1 MFEYR
6 PARTLNESA
15 RMIALACIAAV
26 SLSTGFDNAPSLA
39 APADECDVA
48 NSCVIE
54 YAADFFQR
62 YNPVTALDMVRNVP
76 GFKIDDGD
84 GSRGFGGAAG
94 NILIDGERPA
104 VKSET
109 PSDIL
114 SRTPVSTVA
123 RIDVIRGQAGGLD
136 LRGQSVVVNVILKEG
151 AAAAAAWELSG
162 TVNLDASKARPSG
175 EFSYSDRR
183 GALSYTVGVEAGR
196 LRFYDAGTE
205 RLLGSSNEL
214 LEVREE
220 IFEDDGFDAEGSLN
234 AALKAGSSVIRL
246 NASLAYYEEDGG
258 EESARF
264 PVAGGAPFF
273 VLQGDGEDEFS
284 AEIGADVER
293 PFGDAVTAK
302 LIGLYRR
309 DDFTETGSL
318 AVGPSVQD
326 AVLSDISR
334 FETLDTETIVR
345 LEIDYSGF
353 QGHLIEVSAEGA
365 VNRLESAFS
374 LLENGADGLAPVD
387 VPGANTEVEEVRGDF
402 SISNSLTL
410 GPAALDAVFA
420 AETSTIEQTGEFEA
434 ERSFFFLKPSLTATL
449 SPLPDTQ
456 LRLRGLREVGQLD
469 FFDFVSSTDFD
480 DEELAL
486 GNPELSPEATWT
498 ADATVER
505 RFGEI
510 GVVSVTAFYDWVE
523 DVQDFLPIGEGLEAP
538 GNIGDGRRWGLRTE
552 GAAPLDWMGLK
563 NSRLDFSGELQD
575 SSVTDPVTG
584 EERRFADER
593 RWEGNVAFRQDL
605 TAQRWAW
612 GGDVSFFDEEVFFG
626 LDELDADRRRADLDA
641 FIETTRLGGV
651 RVRLGAENILSEG
664 RVRDRTVFGG
674 ARGSAP
680 QLFRE
685 ARARSFGREVFL
697 SVSGNF

>member
-1 MFEYR
+1 M
-6 PARTLNESA
+6 T
-15 RMIALACIAAV
+15 MLAFMAAA
-26 SLSTGFDNAPSLA
+26 SLSTSFEA
-39 APADECDVA
+39 APTPAASADECNA

-54 YAADFFQR
+54 YSADFFDR

-104 VKSET
+104 VKSES

-114 SRTPVSTVA
+114 SRTPVATVE

-162 TVNLDASKARPSG
+162 TVNFEGPARPSG

-183 GALSYTVGVEAGR
+183 GALSYTAGVEARG
-196 LRFYDAGTE
+196 LFSYDAGLE
-205 RLLGSSNEL
+205 RLLGPSNEL
-214 LEVREE
+214 LETREE
-220 IFEDDGFDAEGSLN
+220 VFEDDGFEVAASLN
-234 AALKAGSSVIRL
+234 AALKAGLSVLRL
-246 NASLAYYEEDGG
+246 NASLAYFEEDGG
-258 EESARF
+258 ENSARF
-264 PVAGGAPFF
+264 PTAGGPPVF
-273 VLQGDGEDEFS
+273 VLQGAGEDELS
-284 AEIGADVER
+284 AEIGVDAER
-293 PFGDAVTAK
+293 PLGEAIIAK

-318 AVGPSVQD
+318 SVGPSAQG
-326 AVLSDISR
+326 AVLSDVSR
-334 FETLDTETIVR
+334 FETLDTEKIIR
-345 LEIDYSGF
+345 LEVDYSGL
-353 QGHLIEVSAEGA
+353 QGHLIEIAAEGA

-374 LLENGADGLAPVD
+374 LLENGASGLVPVD
-387 VPGANTEVEEVRGDF
+387 VPGGNTQVEEVRGDF
-402 SISNSLTL
+402 SVSNSWTM
-410 GPAALDAVFA
+410 GPAALDAVVA

-434 ERSFFFLKPSLTATL
+434 ERSFFFLKPSFTATL
-449 SPLPDTQ
+449 SPLPETQ
-456 LRLRGLREVGQLD
+456 LRLRGLREIGQLD

-486 GNPELSPEATWT
+486 GNPDLSPEATWT
-498 ADATVER
+498 ADVAVER
-505 RFGEI
+505 RFGDI
-510 GVVSVTAFYDWVE
+510 GVVSLTAFYDWVE
-523 DVQDFLPIGEGLEAP
+523 DVQDFLPVGEGLEVP

-552 GAAPLDWMGLK
+552 GAAPLDWLGVK
-563 NSRLDFSGELQD
+563 NGRLDFSGELQD

-584 EERRFADER
+584 EDRRFSDER

-612 GGDVSFFDEEVFFG
+612 GGDVSFFDEELFFG
-626 LDELDADRRRADLDA
+626 LDEFNTERRRADLDA
-641 FIETTRLGGV
+641 FVETTRFAGV
-651 RVRLGAENILSEG
+651 RIRLGAENILDEG
-664 RVRDRTVFGG
+664 RVRDRTVFDGT
-674 ARGSAP
+674 RGIAP